1 MERHVLNKCTC
12 TGLVAVLLFVLG
24 LNDWTILPVT
34 ALIRNGFQ
42 PQLSVD
48 EPESAA
54 FAQRRRWSQPRPHVF
69 DLSDFGA
76 VGDGA
81 TDNTR
86 VFQNAIYAVSTVA
99 DKGGGQ
105 LYVPP
110 GVYVTGSFNLTSC
123 MTLYLSRDAVIK
135 GIEVSGGSRRKKL
148 LKRYGT
154 TLQLLTPR
162 SSH

>member
-1 MERHVLNKCTC
+1 M
-12 TGLVAVLLFVLG
+12 
-24 LNDWTILPVT
+24 
-34 ALIRNGFQ
+34 
-42 PQLSVD
+42 
-48 EPESAA
+48 
-54 FAQRRRWSQPRPHVF
+54 SQPRPHVF

-110 GVYVTGSFNLTSC
+110 GVFVTGSFNLTSC

-135 GIEVSGGSRRKKL
+135 GIEVRKRR
-148 LKRYGT
+148 
-154 TLQLLTPR
+154 TPR
-162 SSH
+162 FVKKGRECQQAVPRRS

>member
-1 MERHVLNKCTC
+1 MPMDRYALNKCRRTSS
-12 TGLVAVLLFVLG
+12 VAILFFLLG
-24 LNDWTILPVT
+24 LNEWTILPAS
-34 ALIRNGFQ
+34 ALVRNAFHQ
-42 PQLSVD
+42 PLFIHEPVNVD
-48 EPESAA
+48 
-54 FAQRRRWSQPRPHVF
+54 FGRRVSQPRPHVF

-110 GVYVTGSFNLTSC
+110 GVFVTGSFNLTSC

-135 GIEVSGGSRRKKL
+135 GIEVRKRR
-148 LKRYGT
+148 
-154 TLQLLTPR
+154 TPR
-162 SSH
+162 FVKKGRECQQAVPRRS